1 MIQYSHILQ
10 FFILILL
17 SIIRSTH
24 QTVYTCSA
32 SASCGCSMNSAIVN
46 RIVGGEAASSGT
58 WGWAVSI
65 SIADRSLCGGSII
78 SSSWVITAA
87 HCAEGVLA
95 SQFIVYAGSNTQW
108 YGTQT
113 RNVSRIILH
122 SGYNPATYEN
132 DIALLKLASPLN
144 MSNPYVSSI
153 CLPSVS
159 QTTLSAGEWPSV
171 GTNVVA
177 VGWGRLSEGGSL
189 PSTLQQVTMQTVD
202 YRASTCNQTMTD
214 WHVQF
219 CASVP
224 GGSKDTCQGDSGG
237 PLMMFNASNQ
247 WVLVGLTSSGIGC
260 ARAEYA
266 GMYTRVAAYENW
278 INSNTN
284 DFTSNLSSF
293 MSTTSRNLVQATTTE
308 SSEFQIHLHTSTI
321 AASALNV
328 FTVALIA
335 FLVIPF

>member
-293 MSTTSRNLVQATTTE
+293 MSTTSRNPVQATTTE
-308 SSEFQIHLHTSTI
+308 SSEFQIHLHASTI